1 MLDIHNFV
9 ATKVSTIIFEVQFQK
24 RHGANRL
31 RHARY
36 IELLIVKKK
45 NRLVEYQNL
54 LLSLC
59 GNTNNS
65 AALFTNNRTWINTN
79 NATWINTDSAA
90 LEEASICRDIT
101 AFAKFIIGLSCSK
114 RVLEI

>member
-1 MLDIHNFV
+1 MAQIAAPCPIHR
-9 ATKVSTIIFEVQFQK
+9 TTYSQ
-24 RHGANRL
+24 
-31 RHARY
+31 
-36 IELLIVKKK
+36 KK

-79 NATWINTDSAA
+79 NATWINTDSAV

-101 AFAKFIIGLSCSK
+101 AFAKFII
-114 RVLEI
+114 VLLQ